1 MPSHG
6 SEHDFHVVAFGHIS
20 KMLSYDRFFIS
31 FYFHFCS
38 RSPKSCVHSHPR
50 LPLSLP
56 ITLIVCSLL
65 FSFTLASLLIFFF
78 FCVLYEPLA
87 NEKNTWD
94 QYIPAFNVA
103 CICMCMWVYERAM
116 EAVRWPFGIYNPFI
130 LLSMLVVY
138 TSFNNLKAPLN
149 VCYYRF
155 FSSSCAFHS
164 HPFFFLFHFIAS
176 SSSANINET
185 ISRFVSLKTSQ
196 PQLTMTTLL
205 HETEQRCSRRKYW
218 KYQYNF

>member
-1 MPSHG
+1 MEVNTIFMWLHSAT
-6 SEHDFHVVAFGHIS
+6 SLKCYLTIAF
-20 KMLSYDRFFIS
+20 L
-31 FYFHFCS
+31 FHFIFIFAPDLPNRVSIPIPVS
-38 RSPKSCVHSHPR
+38 RFRFPSLWLFALCYS
-50 LPLSLP
+50 LSL
-56 ITLIVCSLL
+56 SHL
-65 FSFTLASLLIFFF
+65 FWFSYF